1 MTALAL
7 PHSSLQWNW
16 PRVGAL
22 SGALSLH
29 LVALLLLLV
38 PPAALQLLRPPP
50 EVIPNVR
57 ILEPPPKIE
66 EPPLP
71 TPPKIVHE
79 VRTKP
84 APKPPP
90 TPVSLPP
97 AESTMATQQADPTP
111 LRADI
116 TPAAAPD
123 IAPTALAYDVRTRI
137 PYPREA
143 ARLRQ
148 HGTVTLSVLV
158 GADGVPQ
165 AVDVE
170 KSSGFRS
177 LDEAAR
183 AAVRRWTFQP
193 GTRNGVA
200 TALWARVPVTFML
213 EML

>member
-7 PHSSLQWNW
+7 PQSSLQWNW

-57 ILEPPPKIE
+57 ILEAPPKIE

-71 TPPKIVHE
+71 TPPKFVHE

-84 APKPPP
+84 APKPLPIAVPP
-90 TPVSLPP
+90 AP
-97 AESTMATQQADPTP
+97 AESPMATGQADPTP
-111 LRADI
+111 PHGDI
-116 TPAAAPD
+116 TPAAAD
-123 IAPTALAYDVRTRI
+123 VAPTALAYNVRTRI
-137 PYPREA
+137 AYPREA

-148 HGTVTLSVLV
+148 HGTVVLSVLV

-165 AVDVE
+165 TVDVE

-183 AAVRRWTFQP
+183 SAVSRWTFQP

-200 TALWARVPVTFML
+200 TALWARVPITFTL

>member
-29 LVALLLLLV
+29 FIALLLLLV

-71 TPPKIVHE
+71 TPPKIMHE

-84 APKPPP
+84 APKPLPVPVP
-90 TPVSLPP
+90 TPP
-97 AESTMATQQADPTP
+97 AESALPTQQADPAP
-111 LRADI
+111 PRADI
-116 TPAAAPD
+116 TPTAVD
-123 IAPTALAYDVRTRI
+123 VAPTALAYNVRTRI
-137 PYPREA
+137 AYPREA

-148 HGTVTLSVLV
+148 HGTVVLSVLV

-165 AVDVE
+165 TVDVE

-183 AAVRRWTFQP
+183 SAVSRWTFQP

-200 TALWARVPVTFML
+200 TALWARVPITFTL